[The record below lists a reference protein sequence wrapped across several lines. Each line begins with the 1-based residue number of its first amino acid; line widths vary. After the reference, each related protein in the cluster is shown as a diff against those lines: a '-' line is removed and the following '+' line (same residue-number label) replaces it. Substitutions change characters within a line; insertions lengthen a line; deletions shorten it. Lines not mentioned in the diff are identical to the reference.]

1 MDTNCLD
8 FDVAVETTE
17 DGDLVRVLA
26 SPAGEAVAA
35 FEMPVTAREQEQFWQ
50 VMAAGDADLR
60 GTERQQAIRQM
71 GERLFNALFTSR
83 IHLCLEESARLA
95 YGERVRLRMRLHLHG
110 APHVLDLPWEY
121 LYDPRRQ
128 EFLALASH
136 APLVRYVNLKQ
147 QIVPLAVTQPLRMLV
162 IIANPGG
169 QPLYDEDA
177 TWYTFVDQVDYLAR
191 GEKLVLERL
200 MRPTV
205 HELQRRLRRNQ
216 YQLLHFIGH
225 GAYDGLA
232 QDYLLLFE
240 DEMGRTR
247 PVNSQHLG
255 ALLHDH
261 FPLRLVTVQA
271 CPTARAQRQNPYI
284 GVAYQLMRRG
294 LPAAVALH
302 QPLPAATALPF
313 LDFLYRSVA
322 DLTPIDLAV
331 TDARRTVWDA
341 SQDPA
346 WGAITL
352 YLRVQESRLF
362 KPAPEKGTQPRPRPL
377 QIRRHF

>member
-8 FDVAVETTE
+8 FDLAVETTE

-35 FEMPVTAREQEQFWQ
+35 FEMPYTAREQEHFWRL
-50 VMAAGDADLR
+50 MAAGDTGVR
-60 GTERQQAIRQM
+60 GTEWQQAPRQL
-71 GERLFNALFTSR
+71 GERLFHALFTSH
-83 IHLCLEESARLA
+83 IQLCWEESARLA
-95 YGERVRLRMRLHLHG
+95 YQQRARLRMRLHLHG
-110 APHVLDLPWEY
+110 APHAVDLPWEY

-136 APLVRYVNLKQ
+136 APLVRFVDLKQ
-147 QIVPLAVTQPLRMLV
+147 QIVPLTVAPPLRMLV
-162 IIANPGG
+162 VIANPGG

-177 TWYTFVDQVDYLAR
+177 TWYAFVDKLDHLAR

-225 GAYDGLA
+225 GTYDGLA
-232 QDYLLLFE
+232 QDFLLLFE

-247 PVNSQHLG
+247 PVNSHHLG

-271 CPTARAQRQNPYI
+271 CATAKPQRQNPYI

-294 LPAAVALH
+294 VPAAVAIH
-302 QPLPAATALPF
+302 QPLDETTALTF
-313 LDFLYRSVA
+313 ADSLYRSVA
-322 DLTPIDLAV
+322 VLAPVDLAV
-331 TDARRTVWDA
+331 TEARRTVWDA
-341 SQDPA
+341 GQNPA
-346 WGAITL
+346 WGAMAL
-352 YLRVQESRLF
+352 YLRVHESRLF
-362 KPAPEKGTQPRPRPL
+362 KPEPEKGTRQRPRPPAL
-377 QIRRHF
+377 RRQF

>member
-8 FDVAVETTE
+8 FDLAVETTE

-35 FEMPVTAREQEQFWQ
+35 FEMPCTAREQEQFWQ
-50 VMAAGDADLR
+50 LMAAGDVGLH
-60 GTERQQAIRQM
+60 GVERQHAIRQL
-71 GERLFNALFTSR
+71 GERLFQALFTSH
-83 IHLCLEESARLA
+83 IYLCFEESARLA
-95 YGERVRLRMRLHLHG
+95 YQQRVRLRLRLHLHG
-110 APHVLDLPWEY
+110 APGVADLPWEY

-136 APLVRYVNLKQ
+136 APLVRYVDLKQ
-147 QIVPLAVTQPLRMLV
+147 QIVPLAVTLPLRMLV

-177 TWYTFVDQVDYLAR
+177 AWYAFVDRLDYLAR

-205 HELQRRLRRNQ
+205 HELQRRLRRNP

-225 GAYDGLA
+225 GVYDGLA

-247 PVNSQHLG
+247 PLNSQHLG

-271 CPTARAQRQNPYI
+271 CATARPQRQNPYI

-302 QPLPAATALPF
+302 QPLQATTALPF
-313 LDFLYRSVA
+313 IDSLYRSVA
-322 DLTPIDLAV
+322 DLVPVDLAV
-331 TDARRTVWDA
+331 TEARRTVWDA
-341 SQDPA
+341 GQDPA
-346 WGAITL
+346 WGAIAL
-352 YLRVQESRLF
+352 YLRVRDSRLF
-362 KPAPEKGTQPRPRPL
+362 KPAPEKGTQQRPKPL
-377 QIRRHF
+377 QIRRDF

>member
-1 MDTNCLD
+1 MDTHCFD
-8 FDVAVETTE
+8 FDLAVETTE

-35 FEMPVTAREQEQFWQ
+35 FETPYTVREQEQFWQ
-50 VMAAGDADLR
+50 LMATGDAGLR
-60 GTERQQAIRQM
+60 GVERQHAIRQM
-71 GERLFNALFTSR
+71 GERLFQALFPSH
-83 IHLCLEESARLA
+83 IHLCFEESARLA
-95 YGERVRLRMRLHLHG
+95 YGQRVRLRIRLHLHG
-110 APHVLDLPWEY
+110 APHVVDLPWEY
-121 LYDPRRQ
+121 LYNPRRQ

-136 APLVRYVNLKQ
+136 APLVRYADLKQ
-147 QIVPLAVTQPLRMLV
+147 QIVPFTVTAPLRMLV
-162 IIANPGG
+162 VIANPGG

-177 TWYTFVDQVDYLAR
+177 TWYAFVDKLDYLAR

-216 YQLLHFIGH
+216 YHLLHFIGH

-271 CPTARAQRQNPYI
+271 CATAKPQRQNPYI

-302 QPLPAATALPF
+302 QPLPGTTALPF
-313 LDFLYRSVA
+313 VDSLYRAIA
-322 DLTPIDLAV
+322 DLTPVDLAM
-331 TDARRTVWDA
+331 TEARRAVWDA
-341 SQDPA
+341 GQDPA

-362 KPAPEKGTQPRPRPL
+362 KPAPAKGTQERPKPR
-377 QIRRHF
+377 QIRRYF